1 MSATIALAL
10 LLAAIMYRD
19 NARRSQKE
27 RGGEIEST
35 DSEVIDKE
43 DVIDRTDGQ
52 NLQFRYLL

>member
-19 NARRSQKE
+19 NVRRSQRE